1 METQRVIPTPQEV
14 GLFYDRMGE
23 VLTPLMG
30 GTCHY
35 GYWEGPD
42 DTSSFAEAAERLT
55 EIMIRKLDVGPGD
68 LVLDLGC
75 GMGKPAIQ
83 LARATGARVIGISVS
98 ANDVQK
104 ASELAQSE
112 RLSQLVS
119 FQLADAMNLP
129 FPAESFDAVLALE
142 SLQHMPDRG
151 LALRQVS
158 RVLRPGGQLVL
169 SDFFQ
174 RFPVSAE
181 SWPVLDRL
189 LETWKMSSLSDLD
202 DYPHLVRAAGLETR
216 QLINVSEHTKYSF
229 ARTAEVFRQ
238 AGQEL
243 APRMEPLNTAVGSW
257 QPHAEPAKVGYLIVV
272 ANRM

>member
-1 METQRVIPTPQEV
+1 MDTKRAIPTPQEV

-42 DTSSFAEAAERLT
+42 DNSSFGEAAERLT

-68 LVLDLGC
+68 VVLDLGC
-75 GMGKPAIQ
+75 GMGKPAIR

-98 ANDVQK
+98 ANDVEK
-104 ASELAQSE
+104 ASDLAQSE
-112 RLSQLVS
+112 GLSHLVS
-119 FQLADAMNLP
+119 FQFADAMNLP
-129 FPAESFDAVLALE
+129 FPAESFDAALALE
-142 SLQHMPDRG
+142 SLQHMPDRR
-151 LALRQVS
+151 LALRQIT

-181 SWPVLDRL
+181 SWPVLDHL
-189 LETWKMSSLSDLD
+189 LETWKMSALPDLD

-216 QLINVSEHTKYSF
+216 ELINVSEHTQYSF
-229 ARTAEVFRQ
+229 ARLAEVFRQ

-243 APRMEPLNTAVGSW
+243 SPRTEPLNNAMGSW

-272 ANRM
+272 AKRM